1 MPSSTSG
8 IGILDFKKEAD
19 LAYWKGEKNLSFNRY
34 MHDNMDFVALLNDIV
49 NKFEIS
55 DIFLQTGWPIMI
67 GLHGKLTAISYPLK
81 ETVIQNI
88 IEWITNKKSVIGL
101 LMRQQDYDDAFSI
114 DDPQMRDNDGCAIKH
129 RFRINITSINYEGN
143 LGFQIAMRYIKSIPP
158 TIESI
163 GLEEE
168 IVNNLDSGMGSV
180 IFTGST
186 GSGKTSSI
194 AAAIRYIMEGHTSIN
209 GNIITYEWPIEYTF
223 DKIYSSCCMIA
234 QTEINR
240 HLKTFAEGVR
250 NSLRRKP
257 ALIMIGELRDSDTI
271 LSAVEAANNGHPI
284 FTTTHA
290 NGVGLTFKRL
300 FEKFPASQQE
310 QAFYSLLATT
320 NMVVAQHIV
329 PTKKSTKEKPD
340 YTCLR
345 EWLVLDNSIR
355 SELENAGLEKH
366 EEVIRSMLKDYDR
379 KIARSM
385 LSAVKLKWQ
394 NGIISTETALSVLRN
409 YGIRGVNNEDI
420 LSC

>member
-1 MPSSTSG
+1 MSSG
-8 IGILDFKKEAD
+8 IGVEDFQKNVD
-19 LAYWKGEKNLSFNRY
+19 LGCWQGAEDLSFNRY
-34 MHDNMDFVALLNDIV
+34 MHDNMDFVAILNNIV
-49 NKFEIS
+49 NRFEIS
-55 DIFLQTGWPIMI
+55 DIFLQTGWPILI

-81 ETVIQNI
+81 ETAIQNI

-101 LMRQQDYDDAFSI
+101 LMQQQDYDDAFSI
-114 DDPQMRDNDGCAIKH
+114 DDPKKRDSDGCAIKH
-129 RFRINITSINYEGN
+129 RFRVNITSINYEGS
-143 LGFQIAMRYIKSIPP
+143 LGFQIAMRYIKSVPP
-158 TIESI
+158 TIESV

-168 IVNNLDSGMGSV
+168 IVDNLDAGMGSI

-194 AAAIRYIMEGHTSIN
+194 AAAIRYVMEGRTSIK

-223 DKIYSSCCMIA
+223 DKIHSGCCIIA

-240 HLKTFAEGVR
+240 HLKSFAEGVR

-300 FEKFPASQQE
+300 VEKFPANQQE

-320 NMVVAQHIV
+320 NMIVAQHIV
-329 PTKKSTKEKPD
+329 PTKKSTKDKPD

-345 EWLVLDNSIR
+345 EWLVLDNNIR
-355 SELENAGLEKH
+355 TELENAGIEKH
-366 EEVIRSMLKDYDR
+366 EELIRFILNDSDS

-385 LSAVKLKWQ
+385 LSTVRLKWQ
-394 NGIISTETALSVLRN
+394 NDIISTDTALSVLRN
-409 YGIRGVNNEDI
+409 YGMRGFKEDI
-420 LSC
+420 LTC